1 MNTNPFTNNSY
12 LISYLNE
19 NMSFLGSMHH
29 EPLNFIIEKIKSQNT
44 SILSFSDLEE
54 KLVDINFGTP
64 ENPNNIKISK
74 LPIELR
80 DFLDEQIK
88 NQAKQRFIKIH
99 LETINQSKLPYT
111 SKEKK
116 YIESFVKKINIQK
129 ISLEK
134 TGGLFSFLDS
144 VIDPFIDAVRK
155 KCSNSEAE
163 MSQQLSFK
171 DCDDRL
177 RRELLELYNE
187 IENSNDFNKGFFA
200 RPQNSLDIKVS
211 KPTFNDI
218 VKSQNLDSAKEFI
231 DNQSEKSIES
241 FQTSTETINDFLNN
255 NVPTQAY
262 DQNDTVDVR
271 ALGNLGSSDPN
282 FSDCVDPDAPY
293 LSSNFKTRTKQNHLL
308 VLDVYPDD
316 LNTAVFPLAIN
327 NMNIDL
333 GENLII
339 SREADMQLE
348 FINLHGIQ
356 GNSTIANR
364 LSIENYHGLVL
375 NITELTKYFN
385 TFSNRS
391 DLKNRFY
398 IPNDTYGYQ
407 DQEDISDKIIVS
419 GVISGFNDNGLDND
433 TITLPANAGYST
445 VNDFYNDFYLEF
457 TSGNAQVEV
466 LKIKDYG
473 YDDETGIGTITV
485 DGSYAATPAISD
497 TFDIIDR
504 SKDKTL
510 NSATIKLKNSYM
522 CTINPEKLNKFTIS
536 LQGLKNGV
544 NSAEQL
550 YLSSSNSRLQI
561 GLYIKER

>member
-1 MNTNPFTNNSY
+1 MNTNPFTNNTY
-12 LISYLNE
+12 LIDYLNE
-19 NMSFLGSMHH
+19 NISFLGNMHH
-29 EPLNFIIEKIKSQNT
+29 KPLNYIIDKIKSQNT
-44 SILSFSDLEE
+44 AILSFNDLEE

-64 ENPNNIKISK
+64 ESPNNIQISK
-74 LPIELR
+74 LPVELR
-80 DFLDEQIK
+80 DFLDTQIK
-88 NQAKQRFIKIH
+88 NQAKRRFIKIH
-99 LETINQSKLPYT
+99 LETINKSKLPYT
-111 SKEKK
+111 PKEKK
-116 YIESFVKKINIQK
+116 YIESFIKKIDIQK
-129 ISLEK
+129 ISYEK
-134 TGGLFSFLDS
+134 TNGLFTFLDS

-171 DCDDRL
+171 DCDNRL
-177 RRELLELYNE
+177 RRELIELYNE
-187 IENSNDFNKGFFA
+187 IENSNDFNRGIFA

-211 KPTFNDI
+211 KPTFNEI
-218 VKSQNLDSAKEFI
+218 VKSKNIDNAKEFI
-231 DNQSEKSIES
+231 DNQSGNPMEE
-241 FQTSTETINDFLNN
+241 FQASTESISDFLSN

-282 FSDCVDPDAPY
+282 FTDCVDPEAPY

-316 LNTAVFPLAIN
+316 DEAPVFPLAIT

-356 GNSTIANR
+356 GNSTIASR

-375 NITELTKYFN
+375 NITEFSKYFN
-385 TFSNRS
+385 TLSNRS

-419 GVISGFNDNGLDND
+419 GTISAYTNAAND
-433 TITLPANAGYST
+433 TITLAANGGISDT
-445 VNDFYNDFYLEF
+445 DDFYNGFFLEF
-457 TSGNAQVEV
+457 TNGDAQGEV
-466 LKIKDYG
+466 LEITDYVG
-473 YDDETGIGTITV
+473 ATRTITV
-485 DGSYAATPAISD
+485 DGSYTATPAAPN
-497 TFDIIDR
+497 TFNIIDR

-522 CTINPEKLNKFTIS
+522 CTLNPEKLDQLTIS

>member
-12 LISYLNE
+12 LIDYLNG
-19 NMSFLGSMHH
+19 NMSILSSMHH
-29 EPLNFIIEKIKSQNT
+29 KPLSFIVEKIKSQNT
-44 SILSFSDLEE
+44 AILSFSDLEE

-64 ENPNNIKISK
+64 ESPNNIKISK

-111 SKEKK
+111 PKEKK
-116 YIESFVKKINIQK
+116 YIENFVKKINIQK
-129 ISLEK
+129 ISFEK
-134 TGGLFSFLDS
+134 TSGLFSFLDS
-144 VIDPFIDAVRK
+144 VIDPFIEAVRK

-171 DCDDRL
+171 DCDERL

-187 IENSNDFNKGFFA
+187 VENSNDFNKGIFA

-211 KPTFNDI
+211 KPSFNDI
-218 VKSQNLDSAKEFI
+218 VKTQNLNNAKEFI
-231 DNQSEKSIES
+231 DNQSGKSIEA
-241 FQTSTETINDFLNN
+241 FQTSTESISDFLNN
-255 NVPTQAY
+255 NAPTQAY

-282 FSDCVDPDAPY
+282 FTDCVDPDAPY

-308 VLDVYPDD
+308 VLDVYPDTINAND
-316 LNTAVFPLAIN
+316 FPLAIN
-327 NMNIDL
+327 NMSVDL

-356 GNSTIANR
+356 GNSTIASR

-419 GVISGFNDNGLDND
+419 GAISAYNNAAND
-433 TITLPANAGYST
+433 TVTLPANAGFSS
-445 VNDFYNDFYLEF
+445 VDDFYNGFFLEF
-457 TSGNAQVEV
+457 TSGNAQGEV
-466 LKIKDYG
+466 LEITDYDG
-473 YDDETGIGTITV
+473 GTRTITV
-485 DGSYAATPAISD
+485 NGSYTGAPVATD
-497 TFDIIDR
+497 TFNIIDR

-522 CTINPEKLNKFTIS
+522 CTLNPEKLDQLTIS

-550 YLSSSNSRLQI
+550 YLSSVNSRLQI

>member
-12 LISYLNE
+12 LIDYLSE
-19 NMSFLGSMHH
+19 NISFLGTMHH
-29 EPLNFIIEKIKSQNT
+29 KPLNYIIDKIKSQNT
-44 SILSFSDLEE
+44 AILSFNDLEE

-64 ENPNNIKISK
+64 ENPNNIQISK
-74 LPIELR
+74 LPVELK
-80 DFLDEQIK
+80 DFLDTQIK
-88 NQAKQRFIKIH
+88 NQAKRRFIKIH
-99 LETINQSKLPYT
+99 LETINKSKLPYT
-111 SKEKK
+111 PKEKK
-116 YIESFVKKINIQK
+116 YIESFIKKIDIQK
-129 ISLEK
+129 ISYEK
-134 TGGLFSFLDS
+134 TNGLFTFLDS

-177 RRELLELYNE
+177 RRELIELYNE
-187 IENSNDFNKGFFA
+187 IENSNDFNRGIFA

-218 VKSQNLDSAKEFI
+218 VKSKNIDNAKEFI
-231 DNQSEKSIES
+231 DNQSGNPMEE
-241 FQTSTETINDFLNN
+241 FQASTESISDFLSN

-282 FSDCVDPDAPY
+282 FTDCVDPDAPY

-316 LNTAVFPLAIN
+316 DEAPVFPLAIT

-356 GNSTIANR
+356 GNSTIASR

-375 NITELTKYFN
+375 NITEFSKYFN
-385 TFSNRS
+385 TLSNRS

-419 GVISGFNDNGLDND
+419 GAISTYNGVGAND
-433 TITLPANAGYST
+433 TITLPENAGFST
-445 VNDFYNDFYLEF
+445 VNDFYNGFFLEF
-457 TSGNAQVEV
+457 TNGNAQGEV
-466 LKIKDYG
+466 LEITDYVG
-473 YDDETGIGTITV
+473 DTRIITV
-485 DGSYAATPAISD
+485 NGSYTGEPVATD
-497 TFDIIDR
+497 TFNIIDR

-522 CTINPEKLNKFTIS
+522 CTLNPEKLDQLTIS

-544 NSAEQL
+544 NSAEPL
-550 YLSSSNSRLQI
+550 YLSSANSRLQI